1 MEREI
6 ILSSFVV
13 KNVKGNRPGD
23 FTTKFNPT
31 LNLDEKDA
39 RYYIGFNRII
49 DFAQGV
55 WTNYIKDWTKTTDGD
70 GKDVFAITLTSD
82 EPTFRVITTLA
93 ANYQLDL
100 TNQILTN

>member
-39 RYYIGFNRII
+39 SYYIGFNRII
-49 DFAQGV
+49 SMF
-55 WTNYIKDWTKTTDGD
+55 
-70 GKDVFAITLTSD
+70 F
-82 EPTFRVITTLA
+82 F
-93 ANYQLDL
+93 LD
-100 TNQILTN
+100 